1 MVDIR
6 LMDRV
11 NQGFRT
17 FLQALMFALLIV
29 FFLPTINE
37 WVGNANVGWLAIL
50 SLGFLW
56 LFLFTLSALFITWL
70 FASIFFPR
78 PRNY

>member
-1 MVDIR
+1 MVDLR

-17 FLQALMFALLIV
+17 LLQSLMIALLIV

-37 WVGNANVGWLAIL
+37 WVGGANAGWLTIL
-50 SLGFLW
+50 SIGFLW
-56 LFLFTLSALFITWL
+56 LFLFILAMQFITWI
-70 FASIFFPR
+70 FASVFFPR